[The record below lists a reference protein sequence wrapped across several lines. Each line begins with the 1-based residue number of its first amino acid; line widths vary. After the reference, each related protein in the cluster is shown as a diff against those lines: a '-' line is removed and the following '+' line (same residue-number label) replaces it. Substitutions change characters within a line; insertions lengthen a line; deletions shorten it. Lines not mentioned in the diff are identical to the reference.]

1 NEVLTEQLQG
11 ALNNRIIIEQA
22 KGAVA
27 QANNVSVDVAFEL
40 IRAYARRTRRRL
52 SDVALHM
59 ATDATSRA
67 DITRD

>member
-22 KGAVA
+22 TGAVA

-52 SDVALHM
+52 SDVALRV
-59 ATDATSRA
+59 ATDVT
-67 DITRD
+67 ILPVTRD